1 MQSVKGNSLP
11 QSPENK
17 IAFNANYTWEF
28 EPGNLTVSGSYIWKD
43 KSYSSIFTRSQY
55 DVAPSW
61 SQVDLRGTWTSNH
74 GNYELVA
81 YVKNLFDSI
90 GYDAA
95 AGATWAAAPAG
106 GLPAGSKYTY
116 QQSYDLTP
124 PRLIG
129 AEVHY
134 HF

>member
-1 MQSVKGNSLP
+1 M
-11 QSPENK
+11 
-17 IAFNANYTWEF
+17 
-28 EPGNLTVSGSYIWKD
+28 SGSYIWKD

-106 GLPAGSKYTY
+106 GLPAVSKYTY